1 MDTPLLL
8 SKLFPFDSIPPPP
21 YFLEDNVPDA
31 LVFMGFTVYGVSLFF
46 AVGDAVGIELGLPG
60 KAFVE
65 ESTKR
70 IAI

>member
-1 MDTPLLL
+1 MILRVTVTPLYDDPIYEGMEVGIAVGTPLAVG
-8 SKLFPFDSIPPPP
+8 KGVGIP
-21 YFLEDNVPDA
+21 VK
-31 LVFMGFTVYGVSLFF
+31 VGI